1 MGQRYPFLPFC
12 WASWA
17 ATPRRKRCAFTGTWT
32 CSLRPWRTGGTA
44 SPSPWWSG
52 KVRAPGLAHPR
63 AHFPN
68 QRNPFWRC
76 YIWKITNILL
86 SLSLSSTLLFY
97 KEQNLEIGFGKFLI
111 CASVIENSEKF
122 SFLITSPWW
131 ELASIPSVL
140 TPCPGYSL

>member
-1 MGQRYPFLPFC
+1 MDDNRPSHLGFRTAVRHSQLINQPALHCSLPLSSWMARRYPFLPFC

-52 KVRAPGLAHPR
+52 KVRAPGLAYPT

-68 QRNPFWRC
+68 QRNPFWRY
-76 YIWKITNILL
+76 YIWKNTNIPP

-97 KEQNLEIGFGKFLI
+97 KSKI
-111 CASVIENSEKF
+111 
-122 SFLITSPWW
+122 
-131 ELASIPSVL
+131 
-140 TPCPGYSL
+140 